1 MSDHLPWHD
10 ISIPDADY
18 NVRLAPDCGAI
29 PVYWGK
35 DCDGKLLCLVSLA
48 GDFQTLFMQEKV
60 SVKGMNVE
68 LRRDASH
75 NCQNLV
81 LTLERQVD
89 SDLFHTLCKSLV
101 SSLRQVTLP
110 EVALS
115 VILQHLKRWR
125 IFLMGRNARLLS
137 AQEYRGLFAEL
148 AFLERLLEVNP
159 VQAHALNAWTGPDGV
174 HQDFIFSGRA
184 VEVKSLS
191 SSDRSSVRISSES
204 QLETIEDKLYLVCF
218 LLVEAQDNATVMS
231 LNGMVGKIAA
241 LLKDEDVLARFE
253 AKLADYGYIPLPDYD
268 LPKFLI
274 ANIQAYLV
282 CDKFPK
288 LVRSG
293 LSAGITHVNYQI
305 ELDKIDPFTCDF
317 ERLLEDI

>member
-1 MSDHLPWHD
+1 MSDYLPWHD

-35 DCDGKLLCLVSLA
+35 DCDGKFLCLVSLA
-48 GDFQTLFMQEKV
+48 GDFQSQFMQEKLA
-60 SVKGMNVE
+60 VKGIHID
-68 LRRDASH
+68 LRRDASQ

-101 SSLRQVTLP
+101 ASLRQVSLP

-115 VILQHLKRWR
+115 VTLQHLKRWR
-125 IFLMGRNARLLS
+125 IFLMGQNARLLS

-148 AFLERLLEVNP
+148 IFLVRLLEANP
-159 VQAHALNAWTGPDGV
+159 VPAHAISAWTGPDGV

-191 SSDRSSVRISSES
+191 SSDRSSVRISSEN
-204 QLETIEDKLYLVCF
+204 QLETIESNLYLVCF
-218 LLVEAQDNATVMS
+218 SLVESQENAKAMS
-231 LNGMVGKIAA
+231 LNGLVDNIAS
-241 LLKDEDVLARFE
+241 LLKDKDILGSFE
-253 AKLADYGYIPLPDYD
+253 TKLADYGYIPLPDYD
-268 LPKFLI
+268 SPELFV

-282 CDKFPK
+282 CDEFPK

-293 LSAGITHVNYQI
+293 LPAGIVHVNYQI
-305 ELDKIDPFTCDF
+305 ELDKLDPFACDF
-317 ERLLEDI
+317 GRVLEDI

>member
-1 MSDHLPWHD
+1 MSNHLPWYD

-35 DCDGKLLCLVSLA
+35 DCYGKFLCLVSLA
-48 GDFQTLFMQEKV
+48 GDFQSRFMQEKI
-60 SVKGMNVE
+60 SVKGMHVD
-68 LRRDASH
+68 LRRDASQ

-101 SSLRQVTLP
+101 ASLRQVTLP

-115 VILQHLKRWR
+115 VTLQHLKRWR
-125 IFLMGRNARLLS
+125 IFLMGQNAHILS
-137 AQEYRGLFAEL
+137 AQEYRGLYGEL
-148 AFLERLLEVNP
+148 CFLERLLKVNLT
-159 VQAHALNAWTGPDGV
+159 QAHALTAWTGAEGV
-174 HQDFIFSGRA
+174 HQDFIFSNRA

-191 SSDRSSVRISSES
+191 SRDRNSVRISSEN
-204 QLETIEDKLYLVCF
+204 QLETIEEKLYLVCF
-218 LLVEAQDNATVMS
+218 SLAESQENIMAIS
-231 LNGMVGKIAA
+231 LNELVDKIKV
-241 LLKDEDVLARFE
+241 LLTDKDVLASFE
-253 AKLADYGYIPLPDYD
+253 AKLADYGYTPLPDYD
-268 LPKFLI
+268 SPKFSV

-288 LVRSG
+288 LVRST
-293 LSAGITHVNYQI
+293 LPPGITHVNYQI
-305 ELDKIDPFTCDF
+305 ELDKIDSFTCDF
-317 ERLLEDI
+317 KHVLEDI

>member
-1 MSDHLPWHD
+1 MSNHLPWYD

-29 PVYWGK
+29 PVYWGR
-35 DCDGKLLCLVSLA
+35 DCDGKFLCLVSLA
-48 GDFQTLFMQEKV
+48 GDFQSRFMQEKL
-60 SVKGMNVE
+60 SVKGMHID
-68 LRRDASH
+68 LRRDASQ

-101 SSLRQVTLP
+101 ASLRQVALP

-115 VILQHLKRWR
+115 VTLQHLKRWR
-125 IFLMGRNARLLS
+125 IFLMGQNARLLS
-137 AQEYRGLFAEL
+137 TQEYRGLFGEL
-148 AFLERLLEVNP
+148 CFLERLLGANLA
-159 VQAHALNAWTGPDGV
+159 QAYAVSAWTGPDGV
-174 HQDFIFSGRA
+174 QQDFIFSGRA

-191 SSDRSSVRISSES
+191 SSDRSSVRISSEN

-218 LLVEAQDNATVMS
+218 SLTESQENAMAMS
-231 LNGMVGKIAA
+231 LNGLVDKIAA
-241 LLKDEDVLARFE
+241 LLEDKDVLSSFE

-268 LPKFLI
+268 SPKLFI
-274 ANIQAYLV
+274 ATIQAYFV
-282 CDKFPK
+282 CDEFPK

-293 LSAGITHVNYQI
+293 LPAGIAHVNYQV
-305 ELDKIDPFTCDF
+305 ELDKIDSFICD
-317 ERLLEDI
+317 LKHVLEDI

>member
-10 ISIPDADY
+10 IATPDADY

-29 PVYWGK
+29 PIYWGK
-35 DCDGKLLCLVSLA
+35 DCDGKFLCLVSLA
-48 GDFQTLFMQEKV
+48 GDFQSRFMQEKL
-60 SVKGMNVE
+60 SVKGMHID
-68 LRRDASH
+68 LRRDASQ
-75 NCQNLV
+75 NCQNLI

-101 SSLRQVTLP
+101 ASLRQVTLP

-115 VILQHLKRWR
+115 VTLQHLKRWR
-125 IFLMGRNARLLS
+125 IFLMGQSAHLLS
-137 AQEYRGLFAEL
+137 AQEYCGLFGEL
-148 AFLERLLEVNP
+148 IFLERLLEISP
-159 VQAHALNAWTGPDGV
+159 IPAHAISAWTGPDGI

-191 SSDRSSVRISSES
+191 SSDRSSVRISSEN

-218 LLVEAQDNATVMS
+218 SLAESQENATAIS
-231 LNGMVGKIAA
+231 LNDLVAKIAA
-241 LLKDEDVLARFE
+241 LLDDKDILASFE

-268 LPKFLI
+268 SPKFYISNL
-274 ANIQAYLV
+274 QAYLV
-282 CDKFPK
+282 SDEFPI

-293 LSAGITHVNYQI
+293 LPAGIVHVNYQI
-305 ELDKIDPFTCDF
+305 ELDKIESFTCDF
-317 ERLLEDI
+317 SHIMEDI